1 VVKKQAMRISRKLFL
16 ICAALVAI
24 SAYYTI
30 SFAHIFFAE
39 YSQYH
44 PPRERINWP
53 AGQLGSRL
61 RDISIEIGDGTRVAG
76 WSIPSHN
83 GAMVIFIHGSPANRK
98 QLLPIAAGL
107 SEHGY
112 GALLL
117 DMPGHGESGGRAD
130 WGISSRIAVER
141 AIDLVLKDDGVSHIA
156 IFGYSMGSC
165 IAVQVA
171 AHDRRVNA
179 LILVS
184 AFSSLADLSN
194 SPVPFL
200 NQFDLFAE
208 RMVGVDVDSM
218 RTLDVLKTSMP
229 RPVLIVSGTA
239 DTLIPVSMPKA
250 LFQAAHGPK
259 ELWLVEGAN
268 HGNVRETA
276 NSAFFDARVSIFLNK
291 ALFDSNVDYPRTS
304 PGHDLLK

>member
-1 VVKKQAMRISRKLFL
+1 MRVSRKLFL
-16 ICAALVAI
+16 FC
-24 SAYYTI
+24 TI
-30 SFAHIFFAE
+30 SIAILGYYVISLARIFFAE

-44 PPRERINWP
+44 PSRKQIDRPT
-53 AGQLGSRL
+53 GKLGSRL
-61 RDISIEIGDGTRVAG
+61 RDIAIEIDDGTRVAG
-76 WSIPSHN
+76 WSLPSNN
-83 GAMVIFIHGSPANRK
+83 GAVIIFIHGSPGNRK
-98 QLLPIAAGL
+98 ELLPIAMGL

-130 WGISSRIAVER
+130 WGITSQIAVER
-141 AIDLVLKDDGVSHIA
+141 AIDLALKDDGVSHIA

-171 AHDRRVNA
+171 AHDRRVDA

-200 NQFDLFAE
+200 NEFDLLAE
-208 RMVGVDVDSM
+208 RMVGVDVGAM
-218 RTLDVLKTSMP
+218 RTLDVLKASAP
-229 RPVLIVSGTA
+229 RPVFVISGTA

-250 LFQAAHGPK
+250 LFQAAHEPK

-268 HGNVRETA
+268 HGNVRDTA
-276 NSAFFDARVSIFLNK
+276 SSAVFDARVSMFLNK
-291 ALFDSNVDYPRTS
+291 ALFGSNVDLSTELVDP
-304 PGHDLLK
+304 PNEPPK